1 MKPLITPDWIRGILL
16 TAGVLTL
23 GGFLA
28 GCEEG
33 PLEEAGE
40 SVDEA
45 AEEIDEEI

>member
-1 MKPLITPDWIRGILL
+1 MKSLITPDKVRTILL
-16 TAGVLTL
+16 AAGVLTL

-40 SVDEA
+40 DIDEA
-45 AEEIDEEI
+45 VEEIDEEV